1 MNNRLVSDMES
12 KTFFDNFETIAN
24 APGGIARL
32 RSLVLSLAM
41 SGQLVQRDSD
51 WVEERLG
58 ECVVLRNGRAYS
70 QTELL
75 DTGTP
80 VIRIQNLNGGKNWYY
95 SNLDLPPEKLCEDGD
110 LLFAWSASFGPYIW
124 SGPTAIFHYHIWKIE
139 VGPQLHKEFLF
150 YLLQHL
156 TEEIKKSSHGL
167 AMLHMTKKKMEN
179 LVVGFPSVSE
189 QLRVVDKVR
198 EIFLLCEELE
208 AAQNRR
214 NSIRSAA
221 RKSATDAISTATTPE
236 ELEAAWK
243 RVNSNW
249 NVIAD
254 SVESVNALRELILD
268 VSVRGDLGIENIT
281 TKFASIEWDIDEL
294 KLDADK
300 LWQLETLHTNPTKG
314 WSRLPLAR
322 LGTWGSGGTPTAS
335 RKEFYDNGT
344 IPWAVIGDL
353 NNGIMT
359 ETAVKITEKALSSS
373 AAKLIPKDAV
383 LIAMYGASIGKTA
396 VSGIE
401 CATNQAIAHCIV
413 DGSVI
418 STEYFFLVAKSLK
431 KHLIKAGKGA
441 AQPNISQS
449 VLKHLLIDVP
459 DLKAQQVVVSK
470 VGQLMELCDQLEDG
484 LKDRGDLAEKFAR
497 SVVNVS

>member
-1 MNNRLVSDMES
+1 MNADTLLE
-12 KTFFDNFETIAN
+12 NFEILAE

-32 RSLVLSLAM
+32 HSLVLSLAM

-179 LVVGFPSVSE
+179 LVVSFPSVSE

-208 AAQNRR
+208 AAQNQR

-243 RVNSNW
+243 RINKNW
-249 NVIAD
+249 EVIAD
-254 SVESVNALRELILD
+254 SQESVESLRKLILD
-268 VSVRGDLGIENIT
+268 LAVNGELVSQEETIEVHLRSEIEGPFQLPDSWRWELITSITSDLGQEVPKSEFQYIDVGSINSKAGRISEEISLLNPEDAPSRARKLVKKGTVLYSTVRPYLRNIAIVEKDFNPKAIASTAFAVLHPSDQILSGYLFVCVRSSYFTHFVESKQKGVAYPAINAGDLKMAMIPLPPVAEQKRIIA
-281 TKFASIEWDIDEL
+281 KVDEL
-294 KLDADK
+294 MA
-300 LWQLETLHTNPTKG
+300 
-314 WSRLPLAR
+314 
-322 LGTWGSGGTPTAS
+322 
-335 RKEFYDNGT
+335 
-344 IPWAVIGDL
+344 
-353 NNGIMT
+353 
-359 ETAVKITEKALSSS
+359 
-373 AAKLIPKDAV
+373 
-383 LIAMYGASIGKTA
+383 
-396 VSGIE
+396 
-401 CATNQAIAHCIV
+401 
-413 DGSVI
+413 
-418 STEYFFLVAKSLK
+418 
-431 KHLIKAGKGA
+431 
-441 AQPNISQS
+441 
-449 VLKHLLIDVP
+449 
-459 DLKAQQVVVSK
+459 
-470 VGQLMELCDQLEDG
+470 LCDQLESE
-484 LKDRGDLAEKFAR
+484 LKSRSEVAEKFAR
-497 SVVNVS
+497 SVVSAA